1 MQPRPQ
7 THPPSAHRPPPAPPP
22 THTDQ
27 GCPCEGWGASAVD
40 ASGSAHAVFYNNAN
54 AEAPASPVLTPGPV
68 PPGDTCV
75 AESSV
80 PGAFSVKQ

>member
-1 MQPRPQ
+1 
-7 THPPSAHRPPPAPPP
+7 
-22 THTDQ
+22 
-27 GCPCEGWGASAVD
+27 
-40 ASGSAHAVFYNNAN
+40 VFYNNAN